1 MSSLSNTLAIDSF
14 YNKPKPNLDLLR
26 ALVKEVYQPMTK
38 LELDSFLDKARN
50 QCKDFCLNSNNGDF
64 ISFTDWFDQLTGEKP
79 DTNFIKKLTEFSK
92 QKMDQ
97 SMKDLVGFFKLD
109 RFCELRSLFAALKI
123 FPRAYLTCPNS
134 ASDAQKTD
142 LVLLQDD
149 NAFNIQ
155 VKAAKKK
162 KSTTAGLKVLERVK
176 DLDLSALIQK
186 LKSLINP

>member
-1 MSSLSNTLAIDSF
+1 MSSLSNALAIDSF
-14 YNKPKPNLDLLR
+14 YNKPKPNFDLLR

-38 LELDSFLDKARN
+38 LELD
-50 QCKDFCLNSNNGDF
+50 
-64 ISFTDWFDQLTGEKP
+64 
-79 DTNFIKKLTEFSK
+79 
-92 QKMDQ
+92 
-97 SMKDLVGFFKLD
+97 
-109 RFCELRSLFAALKI
+109 RFCELRSLFAALRI
-123 FPRAYLTCPNS
+123 FPKAYLTCPNS

-142 LVLLQDD
+142 LVLLQNDQ
-149 NAFNIQ
+149 ALNIQ